1 MSDSDLFVVL
11 VRRWRVFTLY
21 FGLGVMAA
29 TAYLLLAPQWY
40 EATLTV
46 IQSQRSHDSAAMT
59 LAAKLPGA
67 FDAMATDV
75 ERISAVLGSSS
86 VSDEVID
93 KFRLDARYG
102 KEYREQTRTELWTH
116 CAVRGDRKSGV
127 VALTCED
134 TDPKLAM
141 DMATYFGEVGN
152 RVFARVSGSSAR
164 EEEHFLESQVD
175 KARHD
180 VDEASKRLRDFQ
192 QQHRVIDLPEQSKAV
207 ISAMASI
214 KGELVSKQLE
224 LQYVSGFS
232 SSTEANVVQLR
243 QQTEILER
251 KLEQLEQLDGAGAGS
266 SGGGS
271 GTARIFP
278 NAMEVPELRLELER
292 LMREQKVQE
301 TVFAMLTQR
310 YELARVE
317 SARDTSTFQILD
329 SPTLPTYRTRPKRS
343 KTLILGSVGGE
354 GVALAIVL
362 LPMWWRRRSTPR
374 A

>member
-1 MSDSDLFVVL
+1 MQDSDLLLVL
-11 VRRWRVFTLY
+11 LRRWRVFAVCTA
-21 FGLGVMAA
+21 LGIAA
-29 TAYLLLAPQWY
+29 AIAYVLLTPPWY

-46 IQSQRSHDSAAMT
+46 IQSQRSHESAAMS

-75 ERISAVLGSSS
+75 ERIAAVLSSNS
-86 VSDEVID
+86 VADEVID
-93 KFRLDARYG
+93 KFKLDQRYG
-102 KEYREQTRTELWTH
+102 KAHREQTRTELWTH

-164 EEEHFLESQVD
+164 EEEKFLETQVA
-175 KARHD
+175 KARND
-180 VDEASKRLRDFQ
+180 VDEASRKLRDFQ

-207 ISAMASI
+207 ISAMAQI
-214 KGELVSKQLE
+214 KGDLVSKQLE
-224 LQYVSGFS
+224 LQYLSGFS

-251 KLEQLEQLDGAGAGS
+251 KLQQLEQLDAPEAGS
-266 SGGGS
+266 GS
-271 GTARIFP
+271 ARFFP
-278 NAMEVPELRLELER
+278 NAMEVPDLRLQLEQ
-292 LMREQKVQE
+292 LVREQKVQE

-329 SPTLPTYRTRPKRS
+329 SPTLPTYRTRPKRV
-343 KTLILGSVGGE
+343 KTCLVGCGA
-354 GVALAIVL
+354 GGAIALAIVL
-362 LPMWWRRRSTPR
+362 APVWWRRRSMPR
-374 A
+374 S